1 MCIRD
6 SVQTIFDG
14 SESQYR
20 WVISMSR
27 AVEITNGPY
36 TDQGV
41 LLIDI
46 RYNSLERL
54 FDGVNLGNGGYAYL
68 ISSDG
73 EIIYHPKAQL
83 IDSGIVKE
91 KDVYK
96 RQGLNRSFYRVCVK
110 TREENR
116 RLMEYMG
123 KAVKEENGAK
133 RNGPE

>member
-1 MCIRD
+1 
-6 SVQTIFDG
+6 
-14 SESQYR
+14 
-20 WVISMSR
+20 MSR

-83 IDSGIVKE
+83 IDSGIVRENNLEAAGLKDGNYE
-91 KDVYK
+91 DVYK
-96 RQGLNRSFYRVCVK
+96 RQVYIK
-110 TREENR
+110 ARER
-116 RLMEYMG
+116 GGADRHL
-123 KAVKEENGAK
+123 KAHQIQPG
-133 RNGPE
+133 R